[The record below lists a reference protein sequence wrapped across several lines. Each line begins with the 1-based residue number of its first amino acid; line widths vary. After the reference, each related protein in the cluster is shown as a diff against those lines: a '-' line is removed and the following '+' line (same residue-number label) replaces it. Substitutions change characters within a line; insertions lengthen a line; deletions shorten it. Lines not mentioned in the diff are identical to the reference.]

1 MCIISFTSIV
11 IIRTI
16 NTIMLIIATELTS
29 HKVLRREAHDT
40 LDPRDPMLDEMYRKK
55 QHKEQQLKQ
64 EETKNVEKPKK
75 RERLI
80 VNPDFVEN
88 LDSDDGSVQYN
99 EV

>member
-1 MCIISFTSIV
+1 MGIASIV
-11 IIRTI
+11 AV
-16 NTIMLIIATELTS
+16 TIMTTTIATELTS
-29 HKVLRREAHDT
+29 PKVLRREAHDT
-40 LDPRDPMLDEMYRKK
+40 LDPSDPMLDEMYRKK

-64 EETKNVEKPKK
+64 EESKNVEKLKK

>member
-1 MCIISFTSIV
+1 MISVTSIV
-11 IIRTI
+11 IVLTI
-16 NTIMLIIATELTS
+16 TTTMIIIATELTS

-55 QHKEQQLKQ
+55 QHKEQQLEQ
-64 EETKNVEKPKK
+64 EEKKNVEKPRK

-88 LDSDDGSVQYN
+88 LDTDDGSVQYN

>member
-1 MCIISFTSIV
+1 M
-11 IIRTI
+11 
-16 NTIMLIIATELTS
+16 MIIATELIS

-40 LDPRDPMLDEMYRKK
+40 LDPSDPMLDEMYRKK
-55 QHKEQQLKQ
+55 QHKEQQLEQ
-64 EETKNVEKPKK
+64 DETKNVEKPKK

-88 LDSDDGSVQYN
+88 LDTDDGSVQYN